1 MFKKWIF
8 AFLLAFSLVSGA
20 AFAADKINLNT
31 ASADE
36 LQMIDGIGP
45 ATAANIVDYRE
56 ANGEFA
62 SMGEVVNVKGIGDKK
77 AAQLAEQATIGE

>member
-8 AFLLAFSLVSGA
+8 AFLLAFSLASGA
-20 AFAADKINLNT
+20 TFAADKINLNT

-62 SMGEVVNVKGIGDKK
+62 SMDEIVNVKGIGDKK
-77 AAQLAEQATIGE
+77 AAQLAEQATVGE